1 MLRRDVVTSASA
13 FQRTF
18 WNVSAL
24 ARWFGGAI
32 VISHTCHTGQGAA
45 TRDTHQLLPVCICE
59 STHTQTHTLTHTCT
73 HRHTHSHTHT
83 HTHTHT
89 HAHRHIH
96 LRTCT
101 HRQRETH
108 ILITEPSSGV
118 RH

>member
-59 STHTQTHTLTHTCT
+59 STHP
-73 HRHTHSHTHT
+73 HTHT
-83 HTHTHT
+83 TPPTHTHPHSPQPPHTPTHTNSPQPLHTHTHT
-89 HAHRHIH
+89 HAHTERH
-96 LRTCT
+96 TDT
-101 HRQRETH
+101 HT
-108 ILITEPSSGV
+108 
-118 RH
+118 

>member
-1 MLRRDVVTSASA
+1 MMLMSGVVTSASA

-59 STHTQTHTLTHTCT
+59 STHTQTHTLTL
-73 HRHTHSHTHT
+73 
-83 HTHTHT
+83 THTHT
-89 HAHRHIH
+89 HAH
-96 LRTCT
+96 TDT
-101 HRQRETH
+101 HTH
-108 ILITEPSSGV
+108 TNTHTHTHMHTQTHTLTHMHTQTE
-118 RH
+118 RDAH